1 MRENALIIL
10 LVSFCVW
17 FITQTLKFIM
27 VAIFEKKII
36 FKTYFIEGGMPSTHS
51 SVAVS
56 FAVGMGMMYGFKS
69 PFFAMAVIFA
79 VAIIY
84 DAVKVRG
91 SISHNTK
98 AIRNYIVEL
107 VGEEYIKKNE
117 KLLAL
122 EKDAGEISEENRRQ
136 IKKMKKQMEDL
147 KKLEVV
153 LGHTLFEAFVGSL
166 IGGTLAFLYFYFTL
180 KGGYG

>member
-1 MRENALIIL
+1 MQENAIIIL

-27 VAIFEKKII
+27 VAIFERKII
-36 FKTYFIEGGMPSTHS
+36 FRTYFVEGGMPSTHS
-51 SVAVS
+51 AIAVS
-56 FAVGMGMMYGFKS
+56 FAVGMGMMYGFTS
-69 PFFAMAVIFA
+69 PFFAMGAIFS

-91 SISHNTK
+91 SISQNTK
-98 AIRNYIVEL
+98 TIRNYIVDIIEN
-107 VGEEYIKKNE
+107 EYIKKNE
-117 KLLAL
+117 KLLML
-122 EKDAGEISEENRRQ
+122 EKDIKQISEDNYETSLKQ

-153 LGHTLFEAFVGSL
+153 LGHTIFEAFVGSV
-166 IGGTLAFLYFYFTL
+166 IGGVVAFLYFYFTL
-180 KGGYG
+180 K